1 MDYTAPRGAGAASR
15 NPNFPG
21 EKTML
26 GMQRKLSTPFL
37 VLLTLPATAMGF
49 ALSVQISV
57 LSWILSTEY
66 NLDIHE
72 IGLVWAAG
80 PLAGII
86 GQLLV
91 GVISDR
97 VWFWGGRRRPF
108 IIVGGILAA
117 LMILALPYIGVI
129 STQLG
134 LDAIIGVA
142 ITVALA
148 LDLSINVSFNPT
160 RSLITDVTPEG
171 IARTRGYTWMQT
183 VSGSFGVLAYGIG
196 ALFGNYAL
204 IYFAAGLVVLFSVV
218 PALLIEE
225 PRELPGASAAA
236 RADTEKTSVRELLH
250 LIRPLWAF
258 LLYDVVAMALKLAG
272 IEPPGM
278 WLEAACLVF
287 AAWLFWQTLTE
298 RSAGAQFARQDL
310 VDFRKVLAANSL
322 SWIGVQTMFVYMIAF
337 VQHRFPE
344 LGADASGRVLSV
356 SFLMLNAV
364 GAALPALV
372 LLPLA
377 KKFDVVKVHS
387 TCLGVMAAGFAAV
400 YVLGFSPLVI
410 YALMAL
416 MGIGWAAI
424 VSLPFSI
431 MSQRVDPSRIGLYMG
446 VFNLSIVLPQLV
458 VSLAVGLFV
467 SRMADKG
474 VIFLIG
480 AVSLGLA
487 ALAWR
492 SVSGEAGAQPAAATE
507 ARAH

>member
-1 MDYTAPRGAGAASR
+1 
-15 NPNFPG
+15 
-21 EKTML
+21 ML
-26 GMQRKLSTPFL
+26 AMQRKLSTPFL

-66 NLDIHE
+66 KLDIHE
-72 IGLVWAAG
+72 IGIVWAAG

-86 GQLLV
+86 GQLLI

-108 IIVGGILAA
+108 IIIGGMLAS
-117 LMILALPYIGVI
+117 LMILALPYIGLI
-129 STQLG
+129 SQKLG
-134 LDAIIGVA
+134 FEVVIGVA
-142 ITVALA
+142 IAVALA

-196 ALFGNYAL
+196 AVFGNFVL
-204 IYFAAGLVVLFSVV
+204 IYFAAGLVLAFSLL

-225 PRELPGASAAA
+225 PRVLPGTTAAEAAA
-236 RADTEKTSVRELLH
+236 GGRRGGDSLGDLMH

-258 LLYDVVAMALKLAG
+258 LLYDVVAMALKLLG
-272 IEPPGM
+272 IQPPGL
-278 WLEAACLVF
+278 WLEVACVLFALV
-287 AAWLFWQTLTE
+287 LFWQTLTA
-298 RSAGAQFARQDL
+298 RSGGKQFAHQDL
-310 VDFRKVLAANSL
+310 TDFRKVLAANSL

-337 VQHRFPE
+337 VQQRFP
-344 LGADASGRVLSV
+344 LLDADHTGRVLST
-356 SFLMLNAV
+356 SFLALNAV
-364 GAALPALV
+364 AAALPALV

-377 KKFDVVKVHS
+377 KRFDVVKVHS
-387 TCLGVMAAGFAAV
+387 GCLAIMAAGFLGV
-400 YVLGFSPLVI
+400 YLLGHSTVTL
-410 YALMAL
+410 YLLMAL

-431 MSQRVDPSRIGLYMG
+431 MSQRVDRARIGLYMG

-458 VSLAVGLFV
+458 VSLGVGAFIGRV
-467 SRMADKG
+467 EDKG
-474 VIFLIG
+474 AIFLIG
-480 AVSLGLA
+480 AVSLALA
-487 ALAWR
+487 AIAWL
-492 SVSGEAGAQPAAATE
+492 SVSGEQDPGTVTVAGGN
-507 ARAH
+507 RH

>member
-1 MDYTAPRGAGAASR
+1 
-15 NPNFPG
+15 
-21 EKTML
+21 ML
-26 GMQRKLSTPFL
+26 AMQRKLTTPFL

-57 LSWILSTEY
+57 LSWILATEY
-66 NLDIHE
+66 GLDIHE

-86 GQLLV
+86 GQLLI

-108 IIVGGILAA
+108 IIIGGILAA

-129 STQLG
+129 SQRLG
-134 LDAIIGVA
+134 LDAVIGVA
-142 ITVALA
+142 IAVALA

-160 RSLITDVTPEG
+160 RSIITDVTPEG

-183 VSGSFGVLAYGIG
+183 VSGTFGVLAYAIG
-196 ALFGNYAL
+196 AAFGNYVL
-204 IYFAAGLVVLFSVV
+204 IYFAAGLVLLFSVL
-218 PALLIEE
+218 PALVIEE
-225 PRELPGASAAA
+225 PRVLSGATGTADA
-236 RADTEKTSVRELLH
+236 RDDRTSFANLLH

-258 LLYDVVAMALKLAG
+258 LLYDVIAMALKLVG
-272 IEPPGM
+272 VQPPGL
-278 WLEAACLVF
+278 WLEAACIAF
-287 AAWLFWQTLTE
+287 AVVLFWQTLTA
-298 RSAGAQFARQDL
+298 RSRGAQFARQDL

-337 VQHRFPE
+337 VQQRFPE
-344 LGADASGRVLSV
+344 LGADAAGRMLSS
-356 SFLMLNAV
+356 SFLALNAV
-364 GAALPALV
+364 AALLPALV

-377 KKFDVVKVHS
+377 RRFDVVSIHS
-387 TCLGVMAAGFAAV
+387 VCLASMAAGFAGVYLFAHSPAV
-400 YVLGFSPLVI
+400 LYL
-410 YALMAL
+410 LMAL

-431 MSQRVDPSRIGLYMG
+431 MSQRVDQSRIGLYMG

-458 VSLAVGLFV
+458 VSLGIGAFV
-467 SRMADKG
+467 SRVADKS

-480 AVSLGLA
+480 AVSLALA

-492 SVSGEAGAQPAAATE
+492 SVSGDEPGSPEAAAGARPATS
-507 ARAH
+507 H

>member
-1 MDYTAPRGAGAASR
+1 
-15 NPNFPG
+15 
-21 EKTML
+21 ML
-26 GMQRKLSTPFL
+26 GMQRRLSTPFL

-66 NLDIHE
+66 GLDIHE

-108 IIVGGILAA
+108 IIIGGILAA
-117 LMILALPYIGVI
+117 LMILALPYIGLI
-129 STQLG
+129 SQKLG
-134 LDAIIGVA
+134 LDALIGVA
-142 ITVALA
+142 IAVALA
-148 LDLSINVSFNPT
+148 LDLSINISFNPT

-183 VSGSFGVLAYGIG
+183 VSGSFGVLAYAIG
-196 ALFGNYAL
+196 AVFGNYVL
-204 IYFAAGLVVLFSVV
+204 IYVAAILVLLFSVL

-225 PRELPGASAAA
+225 PRVLPGAADAAA
-236 RADTEKTSVRELLH
+236 IGERAGGTSLAQLLH
-250 LIRPLWAF
+250 LVRPLWAF
-258 LLYDVVAMALKLAG
+258 LLYNVVAMALKLAG
-272 IEPPGM
+272 VQPPGV
-278 WLEAACLVF
+278 WLEAACVAF
-287 AAWLFWQTLTE
+287 AALLFWQTLTA
-298 RSAGAQFARQDL
+298 RSRGAEFARQDL

-337 VQHRFPE
+337 VQQRFPA
-344 LGADASGRVLSV
+344 LDADATGKVLAT
-356 SFLMLNAV
+356 SFLALNAV
-364 GAALPALV
+364 AAALPALV
-372 LLPLA
+372 LLPLT
-377 KKFDVVKVHS
+377 KRYDVVKVHS
-387 TCLGVMAAGFAAV
+387 ACLAVMAAGFAGV
-400 YVLGFSPLVI
+400 YLFGHSTALL
-410 YALMAL
+410 YLLMAV

-458 VSLAVGLFV
+458 VSLGVGTLV
-467 SRMADKG
+467 SSVADKG

-480 AVSLGLA
+480 AVSLALA

-492 SVSGEAGAQPAAATE
+492 SVSSDG
-507 ARAH
+507 

>member
-1 MDYTAPRGAGAASR
+1 
-15 NPNFPG
+15 
-21 EKTML
+21 ML

-86 GQLLV
+86 GQLLI

-108 IIVGGILAA
+108 IIIGGILAA
-117 LMILALPYIGVI
+117 LMILALPYIGLI
-129 STQLG
+129 SQKLG
-134 LDAIIGVA
+134 LDAVLGVA

-160 RSLITDVTPEG
+160 RSVITDVTPEG

-183 VSGSFGVLAYGIG
+183 VSGSFGVLAYAIG
-196 ALFGNYAL
+196 AFFGNYML

-218 PALLIEE
+218 PAVLIEE
-225 PRELPGASAAA
+225 PRVLPGAVDGEQGGAHE
-236 RADTEKTSVRELLH
+236 EKTSLADLLR

-258 LLYDVVAMALKLAG
+258 LLYDIVAMGLKLAG
-272 IEPPGM
+272 VEPPGM
-278 WLEAACLVF
+278 WLEFACVAF
-287 AAWLFWQTLTE
+287 AIGLFWQTLTE
-298 RSAGAQFARQDL
+298 RSAGTQFARQDL

-322 SWIGVQTMFVYMIAF
+322 SWIGVQTMFVYMISF

-344 LGADASGRVLSV
+344 LGADASGRVLSM

-387 TCLGVMAAGFAAV
+387 TCLAIMAAGFGGV
-400 YVLGFSPLVI
+400 YVLGFSPIAI
-410 YALMAL
+410 YALMAV

-431 MSQRVDPSRIGLYMG
+431 MSQRVDQSRIGLYMG

-458 VSLAVGLFV
+458 VSLGVGLFI

-474 VIFLIG
+474 VIFLVG
-480 AVSLGLA
+480 AVSLALA
-487 ALAWR
+487 AIAWR
-492 SVSGEAGAQPAAATE
+492 SVSGDTTSQTPVTATVST
-507 ARAH
+507 H

>member
-1 MDYTAPRGAGAASR
+1 
-15 NPNFPG
+15 
-21 EKTML
+21 ML

-49 ALSVQISV
+49 ALSVQISA

-66 NLDIHE
+66 NLAIHE

-86 GQLLV
+86 GQLLI

-97 VWFWGGRRRPF
+97 VWLWGGRRRPF
-108 IIVGGILAA
+108 IIIGGILAA
-117 LMILALPYIGVI
+117 LMILALPHIGLI
-129 STQLG
+129 SQSLG
-134 LDAIIGVA
+134 LDAVLGVA

-148 LDLSINVSFNPT
+148 LDLSINVGFNPT

-171 IARTRGYTWMQT
+171 LARTRGYTWMQT
-183 VSGSFGVLAYGIG
+183 VSGSFGVLAYAIG
-196 ALFGNYAL
+196 AVFGNYVL
-204 IYFAAGLVVLFSVV
+204 IYFAAGLVVLFSLV
-218 PALLIEE
+218 PAVLVEE
-225 PRELPGASAAA
+225 PRVLP
-236 RADTEKTSVRELLH
+236 RATESTPDDAPADKTRIADLLR
-250 LIRPLWAF
+250 LFRPLWAF
-258 LLYDVVAMALKLAG
+258 LLYDVLAMALKIAG
-272 IEPPGM
+272 VEPPGM
-278 WLEAACLVF
+278 WLEIACVAF
-287 AAWLFWQTLTE
+287 AAWLFWQTLTA
-298 RSAGAQFARQDL
+298 RSAGARFARQDL

-322 SWIGVQTMFVYMIAF
+322 SWIGVQTMFVYMISF

-344 LGADASGRVLSV
+344 LGADASGRILSI

-387 TCLGVMAAGFAAV
+387 TCLAIMAAGFAGV
-400 YVLGFSPLVI
+400 YLLGFSPLVI

-424 VSLPFSI
+424 VSLPFAI
-431 MSQRVDPSRIGLYMG
+431 MSQRVDQSRIGLYMG

-458 VSLAVGLFV
+458 VSLGVGLFV

-480 AVSLGLA
+480 AVSLALA
-487 ALAWR
+487 AIAWR
-492 SVSGEAGAQPAAATE
+492 SVPGDTSAQGPVIAAAGA
-507 ARAH
+507 H

>member
-1 MDYTAPRGAGAASR
+1 MDYTPPRGTGAAFR
-15 NPNFPG
+15 NRIHG
-21 EKTML
+21 ENTML

-108 IIVGGILAA
+108 IIIGGILAA

-129 STQLG
+129 STHLG

-183 VSGSFGVLAYGIG
+183 VSGTFGVLAYAIG
-196 ALFGNYAL
+196 AVFGNYAL

-225 PRELPGASAAA
+225 PRVLPGAAEAAPGV
-236 RADTEKTSVRELLH
+236 ADKTSIPDLLR

-258 LLYDVVAMALKLAG
+258 LLYDIVAMALKLASV
-272 IEPPGM
+272 EPPGI
-278 WLEAACLVF
+278 WLEGACLAF

-298 RSAGAQFARQDL
+298 RSAGAQFAREDL

-344 LGADASGRVLSV
+344 LGADASGRVLSI

-377 KKFDVVKVHS
+377 KKYDVVKVHS
-387 TCLGVMAAGFAAV
+387 TCLAVMAAGFAAV
-400 YVLGFSPLVI
+400 YALGFSPLVI

-474 VIFLIG
+474 VIFIIG
-480 AVSLGLA
+480 AVSLALA
-487 ALAWR
+487 AIAWR
-492 SVSGEAGAQPAAATE
+492 SVSADNSGQPAAATE
-507 ARAH
+507 ARGH